1 MNRVRVAGGWPV
13 DEVLATGQKW
23 LNDSRSDPLHPCCFT
38 TNCDDLREEGPQE
51 TRNERCI
58 YPKISKKH

>member
-38 TNCDDLREEGPQE
+38 TNCDDLREEGPH
-51 TRNERCI
+51 TYCNNEEKGS
-58 YPKISKKH
+58 PD